1 MGVVTSQ
8 VVEDDGDCDV
18 GPLRLLPL
26 EVETKVA
33 FVMCRAAVVAGVVVV
48 VADHMRSLLTADV
61 TGGDRG
67 EVELVGWCHHHRDG
81 AVDRG
86 VDETV
91 LVLQRLEEVV
101 DDVGTAVHRRCRLLA
116 GVVADDVIA
125 IPRRFMLLVAL
136 SVRDMCIYRLCET
149 LEIGIYNEG
158 GAQLVVLVVEEE
170 AGVVP
175 ARHLDPLRTVWLA
188 VGHVLRQEVSP
199 TEHVQAVD
207 AREADFIVSGA
218 RGDVTAQILNQAVV
232 SPLTVGE

>member
-1 MGVVTSQ
+1 M
-8 VVEDDGDCDV
+8 EDDGDYDV

-33 FVMCRAAVVAGVVVV
+33 FVMCRTAVVAGEVVV

-67 EVELVGWCHHHRDG
+67 KVELVDWRHHHRYG

-86 VDETV
+86 VDESV

-101 DDVGTAVHRRCRLLA
+101 NDVGTAVHRRCRLVA

-125 IPRRFMLLVAL
+125 IPRRFMLLVAV

-149 LEIGIYNEG
+149 LEISIYNEG

-175 ARHLDPLRTVWLA
+175 ARHLDSLRTVRLA
-188 VGHVLRQEVSP
+188 VGHVLRQEVSS

-207 AREADFIVSGA
+207 AREADPIVSGA
-218 RGDVTAQILNQAVV
+218 RRDETTQVLNQAVV
-232 SPLTVGE
+232 PPLTVGE

>member
-1 MGVVTSQ
+1 MGVVTPL
-8 VVEDDGDCDV
+8 VVEDDGDFDV

-33 FVMCRAAVVAGVVVV
+33 FVLCRTAVAAGEVVM

-67 EVELVGWCHHHRDG
+67 KVELVDWRHHHRDG

-101 DDVGTAVHRRCRLLA
+101 DDVGTAVHRRCRLVA

-125 IPRRFMLLVAL
+125 IPRRFMLLVAA
-136 SVRDMCIYRLCET
+136 SVRDMCIYRLYET
-149 LEIGIYNEG
+149 LKIGIYNEG
-158 GAQLVVLVVEEE
+158 GAQLVVLMVGEE
-170 AGVVP
+170 AGVFP
-175 ARHLDPLRTVWLA
+175 ARHLDPLRTVGLA
-188 VGHVLRQEVSP
+188 VWHMFHQEVSP

-207 AREADFIVSGA
+207 AREADSIVSGA
-218 RGDVTAQILNQAVV
+218 RGDEAAQVLNQAVV